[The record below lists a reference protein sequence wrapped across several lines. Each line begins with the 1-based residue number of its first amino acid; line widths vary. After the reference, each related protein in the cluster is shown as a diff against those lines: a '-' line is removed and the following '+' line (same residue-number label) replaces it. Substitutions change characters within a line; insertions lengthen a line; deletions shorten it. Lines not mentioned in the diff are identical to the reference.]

1 MRVRRVIS
9 VVAVAAILAAGLT
22 ACQVRV
28 GAAAFVGT
36 TKIGESTVQTYL
48 TPSATTVQQQD
59 PSTGQTST
67 LNPKTLVL
75 SSLITQDLFT
85 RALAASPG
93 GPPTSAELSVAH
105 SDVLQQ
111 LLQGSDEAT
120 FAQGIAKYGFKAS
133 FAPLYVHANELEDV
147 LGRRL
152 KAQSAA
158 DLTNAIAALHLQ
170 VDVSPRYGSWDA
182 SQLSIGGAS
191 TDYLKSVPL
200 VANG

>member
-9 VVAVAAILAAGLT
+9 VVAVAAVLAAGLT
-22 ACQVRV
+22 ACQVKV

-48 TPSATTVQQQD
+48 TPSATSIQQQD
-59 PSTGQTST
+59 PSTGQSST

-75 SSLITQDLFT
+75 SSLIAQDLFA
-85 RALAASPG
+85 RALAASPM

-105 SDVLQQ
+105 GDVVQQ

-120 FAQGIAKYGFKAS
+120 FAKGIARYGFQAS
-133 FAPLYVHANELEDV
+133 FTPLYVHANELEDV

-152 KAQSAA
+152 NAQSTT
-158 DLTNAIAALHLQ
+158 DLTKAISALHLK
-170 VDVSPRYGSWDA
+170 VDVSPRYGSWDSSTLA
-182 SQLSIGGAS
+182 IGGAG

>member
-1 MRVRRVIS
+1 VIS

-22 ACQVRV
+22 ACQVKV

-48 TPSATTVQQQD
+48 TPSATSVQQQD

-75 SSLITQDLFT
+75 SSLITQDLFS
-85 RALAASPG
+85 RALAASPE

-105 SDVLQQ
+105 NDVVQQ

-120 FAQGIAKYGFKAS
+120 FAKGIAQYGFKAS

-152 KAQSAA
+152 KAQSAT
-158 DLTNAIAALHLQ
+158 DLTKAIAALHLQ

-200 VANG
+200 IANG